1 MARKRVGR
9 RPRPTS
15 GLGADLADQEL
26 GLNPVGVAAGVE
38 DAGEEPILVEF
49 AIVEHI
55 GDGAKNAHAPTVR
68 AGAEGKRVGLKQND
82 ETVLFC
88 EDGLGLR
95 AGARDV
101 VGKNARDVALGDSIE
116 DSQRL
121 AHSPL
126 SVRMRMRAASGVS
139 AFSG

>member
-1 MARKRVGR
+1 
-9 RPRPTS
+9 
-15 GLGADLADQEL
+15 
-26 GLNPVGVAAGVE
+26 
-38 DAGEEPILVEF
+38 
-49 AIVEHI
+49 
-55 GDGAKNAHAPTVR
+55 
-68 AGAEGKRVGLKQND
+68 
-82 ETVLFC
+82 
-88 EDGLGLR
+88 
-95 AGARDV
+95 V